1 MKVWHWFRRFSKRT
15 NHFQELIEFVK
26 RINDKKRPDK
36 VPLVY
41 HSISSTIAFVLVGRP
56 EVVYQYGRHPYIAHI
71 RRLVNEGVDRIYVLA
86 KGKYNV
92 RIAEEVIKEVRDWF
106 RTIIR
111 YPPCAKSAH
120 QAMDKVCF
128 CLAAAKPYYYKDVKH
143 NWN

>member
-1 MKVWHWFRRFSKRT
+1 MKAWYYFRGSRKP
-15 NHFQELIEFVK
+15 NNPFQGLIEFVK
-26 RINDKKRPDK
+26 RINDKKRADK

-56 EVVYQYGRHPYIAHI
+56 EVVYQYGRRPYIAHI
-71 RRLVNEGVDRIYVLA
+71 RWLVNEGVDRIYVLA
-86 KGKYNV
+86 KGRYNV
-92 RIAEEVIKEVRDWF
+92 RIAEEVIKEVSDLF
-106 RTIIR
+106 GTIIR

-128 CLAAAKPYYYKDVKH
+128 CLAAAKPYYYKEVKH